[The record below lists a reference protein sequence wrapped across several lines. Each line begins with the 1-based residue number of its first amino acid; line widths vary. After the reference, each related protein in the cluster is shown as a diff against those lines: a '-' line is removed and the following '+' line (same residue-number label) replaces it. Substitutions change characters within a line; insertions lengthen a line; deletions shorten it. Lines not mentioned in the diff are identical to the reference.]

1 MSTMNVV
8 IIEKIKRWL
17 HGLHWASGLHL
28 CFALRNC
35 HWRRLSLCKVIFKTT
50 KLFQGDHIWRQNAD
64 PKFKRKC
71 HNKFS
76 TVEVEETMMC
86 ASLTRPPRCFISI
99 IIIMIITMI
108 DIIIVITMIII
119 IMIII
124 IIICSQPIQDAAV
137 MTMGFETLPHND
149 AAALMNHLATK
160 GDKFVTNCHTLLHIV
175 TH

>member
-1 MSTMNVV
+1 MSTINVV
-8 IIEKIKRWL
+8 NIEKIKRWL

-99 IIIMIITMI
+99 IIIMIITLT
-108 DIIIVITMIII
+108 IIIIFIIIIMIITMIVIII

-160 GDKFVTNCHTLLHIV
+160 GD
-175 TH
+175 